1 MTMYF
6 IYQLLAPLEVGRKVD
21 TVAKAHSFVNL
32 SQMNLAEKALLC
44 EVGEDQVD

>member
-1 MTMYF
+1 MFF

-32 SQMNLAEKALLC
+32 SAQEYGRESFPLWGGKDR
-44 EVGEDQVD
+44 V